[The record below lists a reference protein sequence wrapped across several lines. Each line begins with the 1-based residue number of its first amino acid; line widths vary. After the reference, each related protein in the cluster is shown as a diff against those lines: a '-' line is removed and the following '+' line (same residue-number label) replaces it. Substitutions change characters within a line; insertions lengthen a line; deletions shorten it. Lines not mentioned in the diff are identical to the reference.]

1 MPWEMEK
8 PADKQHRQLV
18 RKEADTAIGPRTA
31 AALAPS
37 SAGGQRLSWTL
48 LGYQQELWTLVSMA
62 AGPAISI
69 CFLASVLLTVDASS
83 VSSWW
88 NLLPRKTVPYNE
100 LGEGTKHFSRAG
112 VSNYT
117 TLTLADPKGLLYV
130 GAREAIFA
138 LSTGS
143 MELEDEIFWE
153 APAEKKAECTQK
165 GKSNQTDCFNYVR
178 FLQMYNSSHMY
189 ACGTYAF
196 QPRCAYIDLS
206 TFSLD
211 KVSSEDGRGK
221 CPYDPAKGHTGL
233 IVEQELYSATLYNF
247 LGTEPVILRN
257 LGPQYS
263 VKTEHLSTWLNE
275 PHFVGSAFVQESKD
289 SEKGDDD
296 KVYFFFSERAV
307 EYTCDSD
314 QVVARVARVC
324 KARLLCSIPE
334 QQLHFNHIQGT
345 YTLTGDHWRETSFF
359 GVFQARWGDI
369 DVSAV
374 CQYQILDVQKVFD
387 GPYKEYSEIAQKWVR
402 YMDKEP
408 VPRPGACITNW
419 HRHNGFTSS
428 LELPDNTLNFA
439 KKHPLMDKVVAP
451 QGNRPLLVKKDT
463 NFTQLVVER
472 VHGLDGKPY
481 QVLYIGAENGWLY
494 KAVVLP
500 SGVHLIEEL
509 QVFKE
514 VEPIKSL
521 VLSLQ
526 KRVIFVGSNSHVVRI
541 PVADCDKYHTCSDC
555 LLAKDPYCAWTWN
568 GSRCVRID
576 TYDGTSM
583 LFQELHVEPTMCKPL
598 RATKPGNKMV
608 AKNIT
613 AMVGTDLMLLC
624 RLTSNLA
631 QTFWTFNGKELAEG
645 EASIRYD
652 GHLQALVILGIG
664 LRHGGKYRCVQ
675 QEELNELR
683 SENYVVT
690 VVASPPTSLEAR
702 APLENWGLAWMVVI
716 VLAAVCLVLLLVV
729 FSFRRRLKEELE
741 KGSKAIESTLV
752 YPIELPKAAKSPTFI
767 PSATSD
773 SDEKLW
779 DPASYYYSDGSLKIV
794 PGHAVCQ
801 NGAPPPRLPP
811 TASRGSPSSPLPS
824 TRPAASTWATFGAP
838 PPTDTSASTWAPR
851 SGPTTATWPRSCAGS

>member
-1 MPWEMEK
+1 
-8 PADKQHRQLV
+8 
-18 RKEADTAIGPRTA
+18 
-31 AALAPS
+31 
-37 SAGGQRLSWTL
+37 
-48 LGYQQELWTLVSMA
+48 MA
-62 AGPAISI
+62 AGPALGV
-69 CFLASVLLTVDASS
+69 CLLASVVLSVDASS

-88 NLLPRKTVPYNE
+88 NLVPRKTVPYSE
-100 LGEGTKHFSRAG
+100 LQEVSKRFSRPG

-143 MELEDEIFWE
+143 LDPEEQIVWE
-153 APAEKKAECTQK
+153 APAEKKAECIQK
-165 GKSNQTDCFNYVR
+165 GKSNQTDCFNYIR
-178 FLQMYNSSHMY
+178 FLQAYNSSHMY

-196 QPRCAYIDLS
+196 QPKCAYIDLS

-211 KVSSEDGRGK
+211 KLSFEDGRGK

-233 IVEQELYSATLYNF
+233 IVEEELYSATLYNF

-275 PHFVGSAFVQESKD
+275 PHFVGSAFVRESQD
-289 SEKGDDD
+289 SDKGDDD
-296 KVYFFFSERAV
+296 KVYFFFSEQAV
-307 EYTCDSD
+307 EYDCDSD

-324 KARLLCSIPE
+324 KGDVGGARTLQKRWTTFLKARLLCSVPE
-334 QQLHFNHIQGT
+334 QQLHFNRIQGT
-345 YTLTGDHWRETSFF
+345 YTLNGDHWRETSFF
-359 GVFQARWGDI
+359 GVFQARWGDV

-402 YMDKEP
+402 YSDKEP

-419 HRHNGFTSS
+419 HRHNSFTSS

-439 KKHPLMDKVVAP
+439 KKHPLMDKVVSP
-451 QGNRPLLVKKDT
+451 QGNRPLLVKKDA

-481 QVLYIGAENGWLY
+481 QVLYIGTENGWLY

-509 QVFKE
+509 QVFQE
-514 VEPIKSL
+514 AEPIKSL

-526 KRVIFVGSNSHVVRI
+526 KRVIFVGSNSHVVRL
-541 PVADCDKYHTCSDC
+541 PVADCGKYHTCSDC
-555 LLAKDPYCAWTWN
+555 VLAKDPYCAWTWN

-583 LFQELHVEPTMCKPL
+583 LFQELHIEPTMCNPL
-598 RATKPGNKMV
+598 RATKPGNKV
-608 AKNIT
+608 TAKNIT
-613 AMVGTDLMLLC
+613 AMAGTNLVLVC

-631 QTFWTFNGKELAEG
+631 QTLWTFNGQDLPEG
-645 EASIRYD
+645 EPSVHYD
-652 GHLQALVILGIG
+652 GRLQALVLLDIAP
-664 LRHGGKYRCVQ
+664 RHSGKYRCVQ
-675 QEELNELR
+675 LEERNELG
-683 SENYVVT
+683 SENYVVA
-690 VVASPPTSLEAR
+690 VVASPPTRPEAR
-702 APLENWGLAWMVVI
+702 APLENWGLVWMVVI
-716 VLAAVCLVLLLVV
+716 VLVAVCLVLLLVV
-729 FSFRRRLKEELE
+729 FSLRRRLKEELE

-767 PSATSD
+767 PSTTSD

-801 NGAPPPRLPP
+801 NGGTVPSP
-811 TASRGSPSSPLPS
+811 TANGIPGQPLQSPPLPS
-824 TRPAASTWATFGAP
+824 PNRINLGNLRGSSSNGYIRLNLGAEERPDYGDLAEELRRKLKQRQALPDSNP
-838 PPTDTSASTWAPR
+838 EESSV
-851 SGPTTATWPRSCAGS
+851 